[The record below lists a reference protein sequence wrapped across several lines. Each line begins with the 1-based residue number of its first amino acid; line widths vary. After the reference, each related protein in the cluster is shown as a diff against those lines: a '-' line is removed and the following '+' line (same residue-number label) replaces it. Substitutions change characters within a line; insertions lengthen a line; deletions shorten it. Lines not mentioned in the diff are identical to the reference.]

1 MSQMINLQNISKHYA
16 LGEELFFALDHISLN
31 IKENDFV
38 AIVGASGSGKS
49 TLMNIIGCLD
59 EPSSGEYWLSGEKVE
74 DKSESQLA
82 AIRNQKIG
90 FIFQSFNLLPK
101 LSVLD
106 NVIRPLI
113 YQGLGRVERRER
125 AITILTKLGLQSKL
139 AQRPNELSGGQRQR
153 VAIARALVTQ
163 PKILLADEP
172 TGNLDSR
179 TTEEIMDLFEQLH
192 EEGQTIVIVTH
203 EDNVASRCH
212 RQIHMLDGV
221 ITQDCD
227 LRVEV

>member
-1 MSQMINLQNISKHYA
+1 MIKLQNISKYYT
-16 LGEELFFALDHISLN
+16 LGEELFFALDHVSLN

-59 EPSSGEYWLSGEKVE
+59 QPSAGEYWLSGEKVE
-74 DKSESQLA
+74 DRTEAQLA
-82 AIRNQKIG
+82 AIRNKKIG

-113 YQGLGRVERRER
+113 YQGLDRVERRER
-125 AITILTKLGLQSKL
+125 AIAILTELGLKSKL

-153 VAIARALVTQ
+153 VAVARALVTQ

-172 TGNLDSR
+172 TGNLDSK
-179 TTEEIMDLFEQLH
+179 TTEEIMYLFEQLH
-192 EEGQTIVIVTH
+192 KKGQTIIIVTH
-203 EDNVASRCH
+203 EDYVASRCH
-212 RQIHMLDGV
+212 RQIHMSDGV

-227 LRVEV
+227 LRAEV

>member
-1 MSQMINLQNISKHYA
+1 MINLQNISKHYA
-16 LGEELFFALDHISLN
+16 LGEELFFALDRISLN

-59 EPSSGEYWLSGEKVE
+59 EPSAGEYWLSGEKVE

-125 AITILTKLGLQSKL
+125 AVEILTKLGLQSKL

-172 TGNLDSR
+172 TGNLDSK

-227 LRVEV
+227 LRIEV